1 MQSFCETWLFTL
13 HALHFYMA
21 NSGTWRLHTQLRTFL
36 SNKLIH
42 ATINNH
48 NTCMYIKIIVEMFQ
62 SLQIKLTIKDL
73 LPNIVIRWFVNKIDY
88 FANFIFN
95 LIPKFVIS
103 V

>member
-1 MQSFCETWLFTL
+1 
-13 HALHFYMA
+13 
-21 NSGTWRLHTQLRTFL
+21 
-36 SNKLIH
+36 
-42 ATINNH
+42 
-48 NTCMYIKIIVEMFQ
+48 MYIKIIAEMFQ

-88 FANFIFN
+88 FANVIFN